1 VIEVWLALRA
11 GAHNVCRWALPCDE
25 ERLHEDLREVESG
38 LDGAWSCGW
47 MILQERGEEL
57 WVIRQTDHGL
67 LAGFLARQ
75 WGNDLFRRPEG
86 FESFC
91 LAVREH
97 DNGWGDWELAPRIDP
112 KTRVPYT
119 FMSIPTEEHAA
130 LYQRGI
136 ERVVQVD
143 RYAGLLVSLHCAGLY
158 DRSKATIP
166 GFSAKYVKSTESRV
180 VSEFLQSLKLQ
191 QLRLKV
197 DLRGSPATKG
207 LTEEKCL
214 ETSESALEALDRLS
228 LYFCL
233 NSLAEATIDNVPL
246 HADQETP
253 NQVNPNQESRG
264 QGSVDWELR
273 PIGGNSV
280 SLTPYPFRKDPL
292 RISILARH
300 VPKRIYGD
308 DLDFQRTLALAPY
321 FAVEFT
327 LHAADDIGRTRSAV
341 A

>member
-1 VIEVWLALRA
+1 
-11 GAHNVCRWALPCDE
+11 
-25 ERLHEDLREVESG
+25 
-38 LDGAWSCGW
+38 
-47 MILQERGEEL
+47 MIVQERGEEL
-57 WVIRQTDHGL
+57 WVIRQTDHAL

-97 DNGWGDWELAPRIDP
+97 DNGWGEWELAPRIDP

-119 FMSIPTEEHAA
+119 FMSIPTEEHVG

-166 GFSAKYVKSTESRV
+166 GFSAKYVKSTESRA

-197 DLRGSPATKG
+197 DLRGNPATKG
-207 LTEEKCL
+207 LTEEKSL
-214 ETSESALEALDRLS
+214 ESNAGVLEALDRLS

-233 NSLAEATIDNVPL
+233 HSLADASIDNVPL
-246 HADQETP
+246 YVNEEIP
-253 NQVNPNQESRG
+253 NQVNLNQDSRE

-280 SLTPYPFRKDPL
+280 ALAPYPFRKNPMP
-292 RISILARH
+292 ISILARR

-308 DLDFQRTLALAPY
+308 ELDFQGTLASAPY
-321 FAVEFT
+321 FAVDFT
-327 LHAADDIGRTRSAV
+327 LHAMDEIGRTRGAV
-341 A
+341 V

>member
-1 VIEVWLALRA
+1 
-11 GAHNVCRWALPCDE
+11 
-25 ERLHEDLREVESG
+25 
-38 LDGAWSCGW
+38 
-47 MILQERGEEL
+47 MILQERGEDL
-57 WVIRQTDHGL
+57 LVIRQTDHAV

-75 WGNDLFRRPEG
+75 WGNDLFRRPEA

-97 DNGWGDWELAPRIDP
+97 DNGWGEWELAPQIDP

-119 FMSIPTEEHAA
+119 FMSIPTEEHVA

-158 DRSKATIP
+158 DRSRATIP

-197 DLRGSPATKG
+197 DLRGNPATKR
-207 LTEEKCL
+207 LTEEKPL
-214 ETSESALEALDRLS
+214 ETNAAALEALDRLS
-228 LYFCL
+228 LYFCM
-233 NSLAEATIDNVPL
+233 NSLEGATIDNVPL
-246 HADQETP
+246 YVHQESP
-253 NQVNPNQESRG
+253 NQVNPNPVNTNPESRE

-273 PIGGNSV
+273 PMGGNSV
-280 SLTPYPFRKDPL
+280 VLSPYPFRKNPL
-292 RISILARH
+292 PISILARR

-308 DLDFQRTLALAPY
+308 ELDFQRTLALAPY

-327 LHAADDIGRTRSAV
+327 LHASDEIGRTRSAV